1 MGLFP
6 TRFRGVICLLAL
18 ATSVHGMWI
27 FPDAL
32 HLDSSDVLNKNCGES
47 PYTDWHKPE
56 DAREF
61 ENPWLA
67 VFRHPEEQVPFC
79 HGTLITEQ
87 HVLTTAICTEA
98 FTINETIVVLGD
110 YDQSVNPD
118 CNSAGICASTI
129 ERVVKDVIKHPKFI
143 GESYQYDIAIV
154 LLQRPVIYR
163 NNIKPICIPLIPII
177 PSSVHLPKVYNALWT
192 DSSSRPKQIM
202 MDYISLDQCLNNPEG
217 VHFNASNV
225 LNKNCGES
233 SYPSWEKPPDVRV
246 NEHPWLAIFR
256 HPDEQLPFCH
266 GTLITDRHVLTAA
279 TCTEGITLNE
289 TIVVLGEYDQSVN
302 TECDSEGN
310 CVSIVERVVKNIT
323 THAQFKDESYQYDV
337 AVVLLQ
343 QPVTYR
349 NNIKPVCLPLI
360 PISETRIHNVLW
372 TEDSLRPKQIMMD
385 FSVPSHECSKPQNNL
400 MVDEHLFCAKIQ
412 NPDMDRINEGGV
424 GSPLLVQYQER
435 YFQLGILLFGLS
447 DDDYKISHVYLNVT
461 SHIAWIEQTVVLGIK
476 SQ

>member
-6 TRFRGVICLLAL
+6 IRFRGVICLLAL

-143 GESYQYDIAIV
+143 GESYQYDLAIV

-202 MDYISLDQCLNNPEG
+202 MDYISLDQCRDLTQNQL
-217 VHFNASNV
+217 V
-225 LNKNCGES
+225 L
-233 SYPSWEKPPDVRV
+233 
-246 NEHPWLAIFR
+246 HQ
-256 HPDEQLPFCH
+256 EQ
-266 GTLITDRHVLTAA
+266 
-279 TCTEGITLNE
+279 
-289 TIVVLGEYDQSVN
+289 
-302 TECDSEGN
+302 
-310 CVSIVERVVKNIT
+310 
-323 THAQFKDESYQYDV
+323 
-337 AVVLLQ
+337 
-343 QPVTYR
+343 
-349 NNIKPVCLPLI
+349 
-360 PISETRIHNVLW
+360 
-372 TEDSLRPKQIMMD
+372 M
-385 FSVPSHECSKPQNNL
+385 
-400 MVDEHLFCAKIQ
+400 CAKYARQSPIKL
-412 NPDMDRINEGGV
+412 NGGA
-424 GSPLLVQYQER
+424 GSPLLAEHHDR
-435 YFQLGILLFGLS
+435 SFQLGILSIGMP
-447 DDDYKISHVYLNVT
+447 DGDYSMPYVYLNIT
-461 SHIAWIEQTVVLGIK
+461 AHISWLHDTVKDADIEAQ
-476 SQ
+476 